1 MEYVIQ
7 FFGGGQYAKLSFH
20 AKYVVCGCSLCD
32 EHRDVCTKWRKTLE
46 DKACLS
52 KSPSLFLICSMGVYF
67 CYIYVPYFRYSALKS
82 IRNNSQVHINSLL
95 DENEPSKNIRETNKT
110 TSHLPLRMN
119 NNVNKNSR
127 QDFPGKTAEEVN
139 VLSEQTRLCS
149 MADIHIK
156 HSIFTTSAKYLQY

>member
-1 MEYVIQ
+1 
-7 FFGGGQYAKLSFH
+7 
-20 AKYVVCGCSLCD
+20 
-32 EHRDVCTKWRKTLE
+32 
-46 DKACLS
+46 
-52 KSPSLFLICSMGVYF
+52 MGVYF